1 MDISLAG
8 LLGAVLGTIL
18 AAMIY
23 APMAGALERRLRNPS
38 QSESV
43 DGATLAREVALLR
56 RGLFTA
62 DILLC
67 TGLGYWIGQ
76 RLAG

>member
-8 LLGAVLGTIL
+8 LLGAVVGTIL
-18 AAMIY
+18 AAAIY
-23 APMAGALERRLRNPS
+23 APMARALERRLQRHLQP
-38 QSESV
+38 QPE
-43 DGATLAREVALLR
+43 DRAARMQEIALMR

-67 TGLGYWIGQ
+67 AGIGYWIGQ